1 MKLVLRIDGA
11 DEQFIEILSPAP
23 RCRFRLGDSPE
34 LCADVEVPEPGVY
47 SVLIDGRSYEARVE
61 ESPNALIVVIDGRR
75 FEIEARD
82 PRRLS
87 RKSGAAGADGI
98 QPIAAPMPGKVV
110 RVLVA
115 VGDDVTAGQGLLV
128 VEAMKMQNEMKAP
141 KAGKVLSIHGAE
153 GATVTAGEVL
163 ATIG

>member
-1 MKLVLRIDGA
+1 MKLSLRVDGG
-11 DEQFIEILSPAP
+11 EEESLEILAPAP
-23 RCRFRLGDSPE
+23 RCRFRLGDDPD

-61 ESPNALIVVIDGRR
+61 ETAAALVVVIEGRR
-75 FEIEARD
+75 FEIDVRD
-82 PRRLS
+82 PRRFS
-87 RKSGAAGADGI
+87 RKGAGGGVDGV
-98 QPIAAPMPGKVV
+98 QTVAAPMPGKVV

-115 VGDDVTAGQGLLV
+115 VGDEVAAGQGLLV

-141 KAGKVLSIHGAE
+141 RAGTVLSLSASQ

>member
-11 DEQFIEILSPAP
+11 PEESIEILSPAP
-23 RCRFRLGDSPE
+23 RCRFRLADSPE
-34 LCADVEVPEPGVY
+34 LCADVEIPEPAVY
-47 SVLIDGRSYEARVE
+47 SILIDGRSYEARVE
-61 ESPNALIVVIDGRR
+61 ETPTALVVVVDGRR
-75 FEIEARD
+75 FEIDVRD
-82 PRRLS
+82 PRRFL
-87 RKSGAAGADGI
+87 RKGAGAGADGV
-98 QPIAAPMPGKVV
+98 QTVAAPMPGKVV

-115 VGDDVTAGQGLLV
+115 AGDDVAAGQGLLV

-141 KAGKVLSIHGAE
+141 RAGKVLSLSAAE

>member
-1 MKLVLRIDGA
+1 MRIGLRIDGA
-11 DEQFIEILSPAP
+11 TEEFLDLLQPAP

-34 LCADVEVPEPGVY
+34 LCADVEVPEPCVY
-47 SVLIDGRSYEARVE
+47 SVLIGGRSYEARVE
-61 ESPNALIVVIDGRR
+61 ETPGALVVTIDGRR

-82 PRRLS
+82 PRRFT
-87 RKSGAAGADGI
+87 RKGRGSGADGV
-98 QPIAAPMPGKVV
+98 QAVAAPMPGKVV

-115 VGDDVTAGQGLLV
+115 VGDDVSAGQGLLV

-141 KAGKVLSIHGAE
+141 RAGKVLSLAAAE
-153 GATVTAGEVL
+153 GATVSAGEVL